1 MKLCYRFSFSFFF
14 LEGKGWRRAIVC
26 TFLYTKS
33 RVFYFPEFKAA
44 FEVFVADSDDGTIT
58 TKELGKVMRMLG
70 QNPSA
75 QELQEMVA
83 EVDMDGN

>member
-1 MKLCYRFSFSFFF
+1 M
-14 LEGKGWRRAIVC
+14 
-26 TFLYTKS
+26 
-33 RVFYFPEFKAA
+33 
-44 FEVFVADSDDGTIT
+44 ADSDDGTIT

-83 EVDMDGN
+83 EVDLDGTGVN